1 MSRHEF
7 YEDFIMLNKI
17 SGTDSLGQPTW
28 YLEEGQPIKAGIYPN
43 TSNEA
48 VIAGRVGN
56 KALFT
61 IQTDVNLLLEQ
72 NDYVFRVKD
81 GRTYRITGNSV
92 DNMTPPGAIEQ
103 YAEVSAEVIT

>member
-1 MSRHEF
+1 MGRREF
-7 YEDFIMLNKI
+7 YEDFVMLNKI
-17 SGTDSLGQPTW
+17 SGTDSMGQPTW
-28 YLEEGQPIKAGIYPN
+28 YLEEGQPFRAGIYPN

-61 IQTDVNLLLEQ
+61 IQTDVTLLLEQ

-92 DNMTPPGAIEQ
+92 DNMAPSVASEQ
-103 YAEVSAEVIT
+103 YAEVSAEVVS

>member
-1 MSRHEF
+1 MSRRDF

-17 SGTDSLGQPTW
+17 SGTDSTGQPIW
-28 YLEEGQPIKAGIYPN
+28 YLEEGEPIKAGIFPN
-43 TSNEA
+43 RSNEA

-61 IQTDVNLLLEQ
+61 IQTDAEIPLEQ
-72 NDYVFRVKD
+72 NDYVLRVKD

-92 DNMTPPGAIEQ
+92 DNMTPEVASEQ
-103 YAEVSAEVIT
+103 YAEVSAEVVS